1 MEPQT
6 ADLYESNI
14 VRVLDARGE
23 IVAYTGHGTDWATAF
38 ENFTQTA
45 IDSEPG
51 YMVQLI
57 VDDRITEE
65 YVAEEL
71 YVEPADA

>member
-1 MEPQT
+1 MEPQI
-6 ADLYESNI
+6 ADLNETND
-14 VRVLDARGE
+14 VRVLDSHGE

-45 IDSEPG
+45 MDSEPG
-51 YMVQLI
+51 CTIQLI
-57 VDDRITEE
+57 ADDLI
-65 YVAEEL
+65 AEEL

>member
-1 MEPQT
+1 MEPQI
-6 ADLYESNI
+6 ADLYEDNA

-23 IVAYTGHGTDWATAF
+23 VVAYTGHGTNWATAF

-51 YMVQLI
+51 YTIQLI
-57 VDDRITEE
+57 VDDHIAEE
-65 YVAEEL
+65 HVAEEL
-71 YVEPADA
+71 YVEPTH

>member
-1 MEPQT
+1 MEPQI
-6 ADLYESNI
+6 ADLYEDNA

-23 IVAYTGHGTDWATAF
+23 VVAYTGHGTDWATAF

-45 IDSEPG
+45 MDSEPG
-51 YMVQLI
+51 YTIQLI
-57 VDDRITEE
+57 ADDLI
-65 YVAEEL
+65 AEEL

>member
-6 ADLYESNI
+6 ADLNETNS
-14 VRVLDARGE
+14 VRVLDSHGVA
-23 IVAYTGHGTDWATAF
+23 VAYTEHGTDWATAF

-51 YMVQLI
+51 YTIQLI
-57 VDDRITEE
+57 VDDLI
-65 YVAEEL
+65 AEEHVTEDL
-71 YVEPADA
+71 YVEPTH